1 MSGKNNC
8 GEVKTTALIDYEYVV
23 RSTRPTE
30 RLLLTNMAVRLLS
43 VAACLVKIR
52 VRLTDAQRIG
62 VVTSPKTS

>member
-30 RLLLTNMAVRLLS
+30 RLLLTNMAVRLMS
-43 VAACLVKIR
+43 VAAWLVKI
-52 VRLTDAQRIG
+52 
-62 VVTSPKTS
+62 